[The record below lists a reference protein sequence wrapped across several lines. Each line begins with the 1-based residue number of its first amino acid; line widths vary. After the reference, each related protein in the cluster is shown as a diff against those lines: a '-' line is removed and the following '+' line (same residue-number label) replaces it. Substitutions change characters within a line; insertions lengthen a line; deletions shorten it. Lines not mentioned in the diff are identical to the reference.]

1 MNPPFK
7 IPQDKKLALLS
18 ICAGITLDIKERPL
32 LQKMLLTVKRHDK
45 KKIRNYNLTA
55 SLEVHESSW
64 DRFGLFM
71 LIRRASSRHSFR
83 C

>member
-7 IPQDKKLALLS
+7 IPLAHYYS
-18 ICAGITLDIKERPL
+18 ICARITLGIKERPL
-32 LQKMLLTVKRHDK
+32 LQKMLLTVKRHE

-71 LIRRASSRHSFR
+71 LLRRASSRHSFR
-83 C
+83 R

>member
-32 LQKMLLTVKRHDK
+32 LQKMLLTVKRHEK
-45 KKIRNYNLTA
+45 KKN
-55 SLEVHESSW
+55 
-64 DRFGLFM
+64 
-71 LIRRASSRHSFR
+71 
-83 C
+83 

>member
-1 MNPPFK
+1 MNPPFR
-7 IPQDKKLALLS
+7 IPQDKKLALLFYL
-18 ICAGITLDIKERPL
+18 CRNYLGYQKRPL
-32 LQKMLLTVKRHDK
+32 LQKMLLTVKRHEK